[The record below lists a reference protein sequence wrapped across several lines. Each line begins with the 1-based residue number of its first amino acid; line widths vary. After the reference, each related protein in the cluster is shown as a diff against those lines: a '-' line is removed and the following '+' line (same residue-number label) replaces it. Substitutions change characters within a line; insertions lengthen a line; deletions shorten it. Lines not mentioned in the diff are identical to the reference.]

1 MLKGEVMAKK
11 SMIAKQKRN
20 QNLKLG
26 DIPDVVYVEDH
37 TPYIEI
43 LVFCRIW
50 SKEKWQ
56 TRG

>member
-1 MLKGEVMAKK
+1 MAKK